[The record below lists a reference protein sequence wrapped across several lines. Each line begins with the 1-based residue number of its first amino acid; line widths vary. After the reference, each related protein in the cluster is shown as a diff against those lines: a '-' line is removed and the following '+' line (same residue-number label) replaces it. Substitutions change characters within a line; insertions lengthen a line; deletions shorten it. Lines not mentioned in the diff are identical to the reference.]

1 LIVEDEALLAFL
13 LEDILQEAGCTVLGP
28 AYDVS
33 AAFAAINRMKP
44 DAVTLDLNLSGES
57 GIPIADLLLQRGIPY
72 VIASANSPSNL
83 PPRHAHVGY
92 LIKPFC
98 GEALVNALLKA
109 LFPPDETPALQPQ
122 LYAVPFEAPPTACLS
137 PAPVTVRQRPR

>member
-1 LIVEDEALLAFL
+1 LIVEDEALVAVL

-44 DAVTLDLNLSGES
+44 DAVTLDLNLWGES

-83 PPRHAHVGY
+83 PSRHAHVGY
-92 LIKPFC
+92 LTKPFSD
-98 GEALVNALLKA
+98 EALVNALLKT
-109 LFPPDETPALQPQ
+109 LFPRGEATASRPA
-122 LYAVPFEAPPTACLS
+122 ASNAMPPGS
-137 PAPVTVRQRPR
+137 G